1 MATRV
6 SYPFELKMKA
16 IEMRLEGVPVREVM
30 EQLGIRNKT
39 QLKVWMKWY
48 REGDVHRLEQ
58 PVGKQYSYGKGPEY
72 SSELEKLQAENRF
85 LKQQLDLLK
94 KYTELGKEVKPE
106 VVVAWIES
114 IREEVT
120 VTQACAWLGIAR
132 ATYYRWKATVEA
144 KGPEPTVEKIRELC
158 IHHKFRYG
166 YRKIT
171 ALLRTEQSINH
182 KRVQR
187 IMQREGLQCRV
198 RVKKRKPTGQPAY
211 IAEHLLKRQFEADA
225 PMQKLVTDITYLPF
239 GGKTLYLSSI
249 LDLFNGEIVAYSIS
263 DKQDTEFVLDTLA
276 QLPTLSGTMLHS
288 DQGSVY
294 TSQAYQEAVK
304 GKGITMSMSRKG
316 TPADNAPIESFHS
329 TLKSETFY
337 LEGLT
342 CTTTAIVEQTVR
354 DYITYYNSIRI
365 QTKLNNQSPVH
376 FRQLA
381 A

>member
-6 SYPFELKMKA
+6 SYPVEVKMKA
-16 IEMRLEGVPVREVM
+16 IEMRLAGISVKEVM

-39 QLKVWMKWY
+39 QVKTWMKWY
-48 REGDVHRLEQ
+48 RNDELNRLEQ

-72 SSELEKLQAENRF
+72 MSEMEKLKTENRF
-85 LKQQLDLLK
+85 LKQQIDVPK
-94 KYTELGKEVKPE
+94 KVQGNGKELSPKI
-106 VVVAWIES
+106 VVEWVES
-114 IREEVT
+114 IRGDVS
-120 VTQACAWLGIAR
+120 VTQACAWIGISR
-132 ATYYRWKATVEA
+132 STYYRWKVTFGHEKKDSV
-144 KGPEPTVEKIRELC
+144 VEKIHELC
-158 IHHKFRYG
+158 VQHKFRYG

-171 ALLRTEQSINH
+171 ALLRAEHKVNH

-187 IMQREGLQCRV
+187 MMQQEQLQCRV
-198 RVKKRKPTGQPAY
+198 KVKKRKPTGQPVH
-211 IAEHLLKRQFEADA
+211 IAEHLLKRQFQADR

-249 LDLFNGEIVAYSIS
+249 LDLFNGEIVAYSIA
-263 DKQDTEFVLDTLA
+263 DKQDTSFVLDTLN
-276 QLPTLSGTMLHS
+276 QLPMLPGTMLHS

-294 TSQAYQEAVK
+294 TSQLYQEAVK
-304 GKGITMSMSRKG
+304 GKGIIMSMSRKG

-342 CTTTAIVEQTVR
+342 CTTTAIVKQTVR
-354 DYITYYNSIRI
+354 DYITYYNSIWI
-365 QTKLNNQSPVH
+365 QTKLKNQSPIH
-376 FRQLA
+376 YRRLA

>member
-276 QLPTLSGTMLHS
+276 QLPTLSGAMLHS

>member
-1 MATRV
+1 M
-6 SYPFELKMKA
+6 
-16 IEMRLEGVPVREVM
+16 
-30 EQLGIRNKT
+30 
-39 QLKVWMKWY
+39 
-48 REGDVHRLEQ
+48 
-58 PVGKQYSYGKGPEY
+58 
-72 SSELEKLQAENRF
+72 
-85 LKQQLDLLK
+85 
-94 KYTELGKEVKPE
+94 
-106 VVVAWIES
+106 AWIES
-114 IREEVT
+114 IQGEVS
-120 VTQACAWLGIAR
+120 VKQACEWLGIAR
-132 ATYYRWKATVEA
+132 ATYYRWKAALVTKREDLH
-144 KGPEPTVEKIRELC
+144 TEKIRQLC
-158 IHHKFRYG
+158 TLHKFRYG

-171 ALLRTEQSINH
+171 ALLQKEQAINH

-198 RVKKRKPTGQPAY
+198 RRKKRKPTGQPAY
-211 IAEHLLKRQFEADA
+211 VAEHRLKRQFQAHA

-239 GGKTLYLSSI
+239 GGKMLYLSSI
-249 LDLFNGEIVAYSIS
+249 LDLFNGEIVAYSIA
-263 DKQDTEFVLDTLA
+263 DKQDTALVLDTLS
-276 QLPTLSGTMLHS
+276 QLPLTEGAILHS

-365 QTKLNNQSPVH
+365 QTKLDNQSPVQ

>member
-1 MATRV
+1 
-6 SYPFELKMKA
+6 
-16 IEMRLEGVPVREVM
+16 M
-30 EQLGIRNKT
+30 E
-39 QLKVWMKWY
+39 
-48 REGDVHRLEQ
+48 
-58 PVGKQYSYGKGPEY
+58 
-72 SSELEKLQAENRF
+72 
-85 LKQQLDLLK
+85 
-94 KYTELGKEVKPE
+94 
-106 VVVAWIES
+106 WIES
-114 IREEVT
+114 IREEVS
-120 VTQACAWLGIAR
+120 VAQACKWIGVPR
-132 ATYYRWKATVEA
+132 ATYYRWKANLESKYEDDLV
-144 KGPEPTVEKIRELC
+144 KQIHELSKQ
-158 IHHKFRYG
+158 HRFRYG

-171 ALLRTEQSINH
+171 ALLRREYKINH

-187 IMQREGLQCRV
+187 IMQCEGLQCRV
-198 RVKKRKPTGQPAY
+198 KVKKRKTTGQPAY
-211 IAEHLLKRQFEADA
+211 IAEHLLKREFKANA

-239 GGKTLYLSSI
+239 GGRMLYLSSI
-249 LDLFNGEIVAYSIS
+249 LDLFNGEIVAYSIA
-263 DKQDTEFVLDTLA
+263 DKQDTAFVLETLN
-276 QLPTLSGTMLHS
+276 QLPSLPGAILHS

-342 CTTTAIVEQTVR
+342 CTTTAIVEKTVR

-365 QTKLNNQSPVH
+365 QTKLNNQSPIH